1 MSYTLQITF
10 NTMEEL
16 SSFIESKK
24 IKEDIKKPKKENDR
38 RCLNV
43 SLLHTNARQYQL
55 EHPSVPYKMCL
66 KLGNTSKEIDI
77 NAIEPEN

>member
-1 MSYTLQITF
+1 MYTLQISF

-16 SSFIESKK
+16 SEFIVSKK

-38 RCLNV
+38 RGLNV
-43 SLLHTNARQYQL
+43 SCLHKNAREYHL
-55 EHPSVPYKMCL
+55 EHPEVPYKMCL

-77 NAIEPEN
+77 NTIEPEN

>member
-24 IKEDIKKPKKENDR
+24 IKEDIKKPKKEGDKR
-38 RCLNV
+38 GLNV
-43 SLLHTNARQYQL
+43 SLLHTNARNYQI
-55 EHPSVPYKMCL
+55 EHPDIPYKACL
-66 KLGNTSKEIDI
+66 KLGNAKEIDLDSI
-77 NAIEPEN
+77 KTEN

>member
-1 MSYTLQITF
+1 MYTLQIQF

-16 SSFIESKK
+16 SNFIESKK
-24 IKEDIKKPKKENDR
+24 IKQDIKKEKKENDR
-38 RCLNV
+38 RGLNV
-43 SLLHTNARQYQL
+43 SVLHQNARNYQI

-66 KLGNTSKEIDI
+66 KLGNSKEIDI